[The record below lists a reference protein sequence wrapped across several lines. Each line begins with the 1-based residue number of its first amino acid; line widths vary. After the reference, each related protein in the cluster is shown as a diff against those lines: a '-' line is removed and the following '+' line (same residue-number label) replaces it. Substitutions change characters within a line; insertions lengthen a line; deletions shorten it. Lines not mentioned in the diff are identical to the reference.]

1 MVSSA
6 LMNFIIF
13 IKLIYTN
20 QYGHLMKTF
29 PTALCR
35 LLNEAGAAGLR
46 FQVSWGEEESGAVG
60 VTVAAVGFLLCPRSG
75 L

>member
-1 MVSSA
+1 
-6 LMNFIIF
+6 
-13 IKLIYTN
+13 
-20 QYGHLMKTF
+20 MKTF
-29 PTALCR
+29 SRALCR